1 MKYLLDTCVIEE
13 LIKIRPNPDVIAFVD
28 SLDHEDIFLSVIT
41 VGEITKGIHLLNDP
55 NRKRELEDWLR
66 GFFLVRF
73 DGHILP
79 LDTAIFMRWGELAA
93 QMELLGLP
101 PAPSID
107 SLIAATAL
115 THQMVLVTMN
125 EDDFD
130 ATGLEI
136 VNPW

>member
-13 LIKIRPNPDVIAFVD
+13 LIKLQPNPDVIAFVD
-28 SLDHEDIFLSVIT
+28 SLEHEDIYLSAIT
-41 VGEITKGIHLLNDP
+41 VGEITKGIHLVSDP
-55 NRKRELEDWLR
+55 NRKRELEGWLR
-66 GFFLVRF
+66 DFFLVRF
-73 DGHILP
+73 DGHILS
-79 LDTAIFMRWGELAA
+79 LDTEIFIRWGQLGANLER
-93 QMELLGLP
+93 LGLP

-125 EDDFD
+125 EEDFNN
-130 ATGLEI
+130 TGLEI

>member
-1 MKYLLDTCVIEE
+1 MKYLLDTCVINE
-13 LIKIRPNPDVIAFVD
+13 LISLRPNPDVIAFVD
-28 SLDHEDIFLSVIT
+28 SLEHEDIYLSAIT
-41 VGEITKGIHLLNDP
+41 VGEITKGIHLLNDQ

-66 GFFLVRF
+66 DFFLVRF

-79 LDTAIFMRWGELAA
+79 LNTDIFIRWGELSAK
-93 QMELLGLP
+93 LDRLGLP

-115 THQMVLVTMN
+115 THQMVLVTMY
-125 EDDFD
+125 EDDFQN
-130 ATGLEI
+130 TGLEI

>member
-13 LIKIRPNPDVIAFVD
+13 LIRLRPNPDVIAFVD
-28 SLDHEDIFLSVIT
+28 SLEHEDIFLSVIT
-41 VGEITKGIHLLNDP
+41 VGEITKGIHLLNDQ

-66 GFFLVRF
+66 DFFLVRF

-93 QMELLGLP
+93 NMERLGLP

>member
-13 LIKIRPNPDVIAFVD
+13 LIKIRPNPEVIAFVD
-28 SLDHEDIFLSVIT
+28 SLEHEDIFLSVIT

-55 NRKRELEDWLR
+55 DQKNELEDWLR
-66 GFFLVRF
+66 DFFLVRF

-79 LDTAIFMRWGELAA
+79 LDTEIFIRWGELSAS
-93 QMELLGLP
+93 LHRLGLP

-125 EDDFD
+125 EDDFEN
-130 ATGLEI
+130 TGLEI